1 MFNIGDDETNY
12 FQGNPCQRSY
22 NAVPNPHRGPSLLV
36 HLNLYQVLGPL
47 SAEEVAQST
56 RLIKLLYSFM
66 LDGKPGQQQREFV
79 DWQPFAGKV
88 AMTQSRII

>member
-1 MFNIGDDETNY
+1 MCGILDVGDDEKLY

-79 DWQPFAGKV
+79 DWQPFVGKV
-88 AMTQSRII
+88 TM